1 MDLDD
6 FDKPSQVAARPSR
19 FVPRSSKAKPKPK
32 SEPVVKQEPPK
43 PVPEP
48 EPEKPGLKPK
58 PEELDA
64 LLAEKKEEE
73 GTDGAPKNEDSNSGL
88 KMETDEE
95 PKDDDP
101 MEEDDVE
108 DAVVREI
115 DVFFNPHIDDNSLLY
130 VLQYPLR
137 PWWRPYELENRCEE
151 VRLKPATSEMEI
163 DLSLN
168 LDPKNYDEDCGNRLK
183 MTKQTLYTTWKPTR
197 TTGTGYAVGVL
208 MGDKLHLNPIDKV
221 VQLRPS
227 LEHLKSG
234 SSRRKNSVTGDA
246 EVKVKLEE
254 SRQETS
260 SGPSKKQT
268 KRMES
273 STEKKTEDEESW
285 VPLQYHSS
293 ESDFSA
299 KYLRRMVGQESSPI
313 QFTMSPYDYVNSL
326 CPRTCKG
333 SSRRFLLSLPLEE
346 RIKKLLV
353 EEPVARRFS
362 DLKKYFAPDHTGEEL
377 LDVLQKHAQLLLDSG
392 LWVPKTLLLYPS
404 KDMKDRDHVARQTA
418 RNYVLNLFR
427 KNAVISNSQLNLP
440 QNHKNHAYE
449 SMKILAVSRPSSQD
463 WKLKEKSDKSFKEL
477 YPDIFKSQEQNWE
490 RMEEKLAN
498 AFKAHTDRGVKNAC
512 MTSKPGKSLN
522 SDKGTTKSASDVQIG
537 GRTMSDETRAAL
549 PEAIKEVLQE
559 HKVCNFRLI
568 CEGLRRLA
576 VRKSSLPK
584 VDPKTKRVIDAAYG
598 VDAPQHE
605 LQKVICQV
613 AADIHGL
620 YVLKSSPEHS
630 EHDRLRK
637 VVIDLLC
644 TKGPDAKLKRG
655 EVFEAAK
662 IALERDINTNEYNKV
677 MNDFCVFKGSAWI
690 LKSGD
695 GGPN

>member
-43 PVPEP
+43 PVTEP
-48 EPEKPGLKPK
+48 EPEKPELKPK

-64 LLAEKKEEE
+64 LIAEKEEEE
-73 GTDGAPKNEDSNSGL
+73 GTDGAPKNEDSNGGL

-95 PKDDDP
+95 PKEDDP

-108 DAVVREI
+108 DTIVREI
-115 DVFFNPHIDDNSLLY
+115 DVFFNPHIDDNSQLY

-353 EEPVARRFS
+353 EEPLARRFS

-427 KNAVISNSQLNLP
+427 KNTVISNSQLNLP

-449 SMKILAVSRPSSQD
+449 SLKILAVSRPSSQD
-463 WKLKEKSDKSFKEL
+463 WKLKEQSDKSFKEL

-490 RMEEKLAN
+490 RMEEKLVN

-549 PEAIKEVLQE
+549 PEAIKEVLHE

-644 TKGPDAKLKRG
+644 TKGPNAKLKRG

>member
-32 SEPVVKQEPPK
+32 SESVVKQEPPK

-48 EPEKPGLKPK
+48 EPEKPELKPK

-64 LLAEKKEEE
+64 LIAEKKEEE
-73 GTDGAPKNEDSNSGL
+73 GTDGAPQNEESNGGL

-108 DAVVREI
+108 DTV
-115 DVFFNPHIDDNSLLY
+115 LY

-246 EVKVKLEE
+246 EAKVKIEE

-404 KDMKDRDHVARQTA
+404 KDMKDRDHVTRQTA

-427 KNAVISNSQLNLP
+427 KNTTSL
-440 QNHKNHAYE
+440 
-449 SMKILAVSRPSSQD
+449 
-463 WKLKEKSDKSFKEL
+463 
-477 YPDIFKSQEQNWE
+477 KSQEQNWE

-498 AFKAHTDRGVKNAC
+498 AFKAHTDRGVKNTC

-605 LQKVICQV
+605 LHKVICQV

-630 EHDRLRK
+630 EHDRLRLK

-644 TKGPDAKLKRG
+644 TKGPNAKLKRG

-662 IALERDINTNEYNKV
+662 IALQRDINTNEYNKQSAKHV
-677 MNDFCVFKGSAWI
+677 DSSGTTLLAVDKIPCFSVALAPRHGIARCVSFNLICTEG
-690 LKSGD
+690 
-695 GGPN
+695 

>member
-32 SEPVVKQEPPK
+32 SESVVKQEPPK

-48 EPEKPGLKPK
+48 ESEKAELKPK

-64 LLAEKKEEE
+64 LIAEKKEEE
-73 GTDGAPKNEDSNSGL
+73 GTDGAPKNEESNGGL

-108 DAVVREI
+108 DTVVREI
-115 DVFFNPHIDDNSLLY
+115 DVFFNPHIDDNSQLY

-183 MTKQTLYTTWKPTR
+183 MTKQCGFVFLDFSSDFVYNMEANSHNWNWLCCW
-197 TTGTGYAVGVL
+197 GL

-246 EVKVKLEE
+246 EAKVKIEE

-404 KDMKDRDHVARQTA
+404 KDMKDRDHVTRQTA
-418 RNYVLNLFR
+418 RNYILNLFR
-427 KNAVISNSQLNLP
+427 KNTVISNSQLNLP

-449 SMKILAVSRPSSQD
+449 SLKILAVSRPSSQD
-463 WKLKEKSDKSFKEL
+463 WKLKEQSDKSFKEL

-498 AFKAHTDRGVKNAC
+498 AFKAHTDRGVKNTC

-522 SDKGTTKSASDVQIG
+522 SDKGFCCPTPYSQYDG
-537 GRTMSDETRAAL
+537 
-549 PEAIKEVLQE
+549 AIM
-559 HKVCNFRLI
+559 NFRLI

-605 LQKVICQV
+605 LHKVICQV

-644 TKGPDAKLKRG
+644 TKGPNAKLKRG

-662 IALERDINTNEYNKV
+662 IALQRDINTNEYNKV